1 MFKEFFKY
9 HFPVIAYLIII
20 FIFSSIPGD
29 NLPDLSYTI
38 SDKIIHALI
47 YFFAFLLF
55 YISLSHTKSDSF
67 FHKNAILFSII
78 FATIY
83 ALSDEFHQSFVPNRD
98 ADIFDFLADF
108 AGVLVGFIF
117 IIILGKI
124 KFRKIIL

>member
-29 NLPDLSYTI
+29 DLPDLSYTI

-55 YISLSHTKSDSF
+55 YISLSHTRRDSF
-67 FHKNAILFSII
+67 FHKNSILFSII

-108 AGVLVGFIF
+108 AGVLAGFIF
-117 IIILGKI
+117 IIILDKI

>member
-29 NLPDLSYTI
+29 DLPDLSYTI

-55 YISLSHTKSDSF
+55 YISLSHTRRDSF
-67 FHKNAILFSII
+67 FHKNAILFSVI

-108 AGVLVGFIF
+108 AGVLAGFIF
-117 IIILGKI
+117 IIILDKI